1 MYISIYIYIIILN
14 IMKSSI
20 IKKNHLLFLFYD
32 NKVNN
37 IGILQIDSQTLL
49 YYMLYFLPRQ
59 QYNHIFTSIKIDSIV
74 FEDINLN
81 LINPFYFIILY

>member
-1 MYISIYIYIIILN
+1 
-14 IMKSSI
+14 MKEI
-20 IKKNHLLFLFYD
+20 HMLFMFYD
-32 NKVNN
+32 NKVK
-37 IGILQIDSQTLL
+37 IMSILQIDSQTLL

-81 LINPFYFIILY
+81 VINPLYFIILY

>member
-1 MYISIYIYIIILN
+1 
-14 IMKSSI
+14 MKEI
-20 IKKNHLLFLFYD
+20 HMLFLFYD
-32 NKVNN
+32 NKVK
-37 IGILQIDSQTLL
+37 IMSILQIDSQTLL

-81 LINPFYFIILY
+81 VINPLYFIILY